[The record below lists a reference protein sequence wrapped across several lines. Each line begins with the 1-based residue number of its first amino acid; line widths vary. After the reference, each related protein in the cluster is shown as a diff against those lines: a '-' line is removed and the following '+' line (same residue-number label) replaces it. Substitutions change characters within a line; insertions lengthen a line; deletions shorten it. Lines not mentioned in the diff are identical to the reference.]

1 MFGWLRKKKAAPDP
15 ATPGP
20 TANRWAPYL
29 TSAQQQRFEELA
41 RAHFAQRGIAVTWG
55 HGTVRIGEQDCG
67 LDNLAQTCRQLPE
80 DEWALAIAAH
90 FDGLANAARESDE
103 LDANEHDFEWMA
115 AKLRVRL
122 YPADMQLA
130 EDVPTG
136 EWGTWRE
143 DLEDTRSTLV
153 VDLPSTVVSL
163 RSELPKLWGHRR
175 DELFA
180 RAMQNVA
187 AECPVEIEEVEID
200 KKHGVRATV
209 LSADHVFVASHALRL
224 DAWPK
229 LLGSHGTLF
238 CVPNRH
244 TLLAVPV
251 TNVSGA
257 LAAVQHLLALA
268 LRMFEDGPG
277 STSPH
282 VYWRTPKGSF
292 AVARGSL
299 EGRNL
304 QVMPSDAFAELLNG
318 LPA

>member
-1 MFGWLRKKKAAPDP
+1 MFGWLRKKKSVPD
-15 ATPGP
+15 TP
-20 TANRWAPYL
+20 RWAPYF
-29 TSAQQQRFEELA
+29 TPAQQQRFEDLVS
-41 RAHFAQRGIAVTWG
+41 AHFAQRGTSVTWG
-55 HGTVRIGEQDCG
+55 HGMVRIGEQDCG
-67 LDNLAQTCRQLPE
+67 LDNLAQICIQIPE
-80 DEWALAIAAH
+80 DEWAGAVAAH
-90 FDGLANAARESDE
+90 FDGLANAARESEE
-103 LDANEHDFEWMA
+103 LDAYEHDFEWMV

-122 YPADMQLA
+122 YPPDMQLA

-163 RSELPKLWGHRR
+163 RSELPKLWGRRR

-187 AECPVEIEEVEID
+187 AECPVEVEEVELD
-200 KKHGVRATV
+200 KKQGVRATM

-224 DAWPK
+224 DAWPMVV
-229 LLGSHGTLF
+229 GPHGTLF

-244 TLLAVPV
+244 TLIAVPV
-251 TNVSGA
+251 TNVSSA

-268 LRMFEDGPG
+268 LRMFEAGPG

-282 VYWRTPKGSF
+282 VYWRTPTGSF
-292 AVARGSL
+292 AAARGNL